1 MLQAAKYIG
10 AGLAAIG
17 LTGAG
22 IGIGSVFSSLIAG
35 TARNPAL
42 RGQLF
47 TYAILGFAL
56 KLKLGLFALM
66 VSFLVL
72 YS

>member
-22 IGIGSVFSSLIAG
+22 IGIGSVFSALISS
-35 TARNPAL
+35 TARNPAI

-47 TYAILGFAL
+47 TYAILGYL
-56 KLKLGLFALM
+56 KSESK
-66 VSFLVL
+66 
-72 YS
+72 

>member
-17 LTGAG
+17 LTGRG

-42 RGQLF
+42 RGQ
-47 TYAILGFAL
+47 
-56 KLKLGLFALM
+56 
-66 VSFLVL
+66 V
-72 YS
+72 